1 VGTWRGSNSAH
12 GRARAFSFE
21 AEAKKIKREGV
32 NMAAVYKVGKK
43 WRADTRDLNG
53 QRLRFRTKAEADEH
67 VTRIKSEIASGTY
80 VLPKD
85 ISTFGALADAWIA
98 GRIEQSRTPGA
109 GYRPSTLAQWQSHIA
124 HMKTCFDEVKV
135 NDISA
140 QQVELA
146 MGKWRLPK
154 DQDGR
159 GLSVRT
165 VGKVLT
171 TMSRI
176 FKFGIRNRCGIQ
188 VDPTKLIERVKE
200 NSGEQSETG
209 ERLYTGLH
217 QVTETEVLTPE
228 EVKRVILA
236 AKPGLYRTIIQ
247 TAIYTGARISE
258 ILALR
263 WEDLNLDRGVIQIRR
278 SLSIA
283 RVKGEAN
290 QEKIR
295 WFDPKTKSGSREI
308 PIPSELVAALR
319 AWKEKCPNSRLD
331 LVFCNPF
338 GEPCDRTGIGR
349 SGLNPALKQ
358 AQIGKAV
365 TLHGL
370 RHTYAS
376 MLILLGRR
384 IPEVSRYL
392 GHADVSVTMKV
403 YTHFLETKKH
413 DTMSD
418 LERLIQNG

>member
-1 VGTWRGSNSAH
+1 
-12 GRARAFSFE
+12 
-21 AEAKKIKREGV
+21 
-32 NMAAVYKVGKK
+32 MAAVYKVGKK
-43 WRADTRDLNG
+43 WRADWTDKEGTRHRMRYD
-53 QRLRFRTKAEADEH
+53 TKGEADAALTE
-67 VTRIKSEIASGTY
+67 VKSQLRDGTY
-80 VLPKD
+80 VAPKN
-85 ISTFGALADAWIA
+85 IPSFGALADSWIA

-124 HMKTCFDEVKV
+124 HMKICFEGTKV
-135 NDISA
+135 NEIDA
-140 QQVELA
+140 QAIERAVA
-146 MGKWRLPK
+146 KWRLSK
-154 DQDGR
+154 KQGGR

-171 TMSRI
+171 TMSRV
-176 FKFGIRNRCGIQ
+176 FRFGIRNKSGIQ
-188 VDPTKLIERVKE
+188 IDPTKLIERVKE
-200 NSGEQSETG
+200 SSGEQTEAG
-209 ERLYTGLH
+209 ERLNTLLH
-217 QVTETEVLTPE
+217 EVTEKEVLTPD

-263 WEDLNLDRGVIQIRR
+263 WEDVNLDGSVIKIRR

-283 RVKGEAN
+283 RVKGEDN

-295 WFDPKTKSGSREI
+295 WFDPKTMSGSREI
-308 PIPSELVAALR
+308 PIPWELVTALR
-319 AWKEKCPNSRLD
+319 AWKEKCPSSRLA
-331 LVFCNPF
+331 LVFCNAF

-358 AQIGKAV
+358 ALIEKTV
-365 TLHGL
+365 TPHGL

-376 MLILLGRR
+376 MLILLGRA
-384 IPEVSRYL
+384 IPEVSKYL

-403 YTHFLETKKH
+403 YAHFLKPKKQ